1 MPDTPVP
8 AVVVLGS
15 VHMDLI
21 ATAARLPG
29 RGESVAG
36 GVFAMMPGGKG
47 GNQACQFALAG
58 ARVHMLAR
66 LGDDVFGRQLLA
78 GLQAKAVDTT
88 YVAIDPDF
96 STGAST
102 VLAAEGDY
110 SSVIAPGAAARLSV
124 DDVDRARPAIQ
135 RASALV
141 VQLELPVAVT
151 NYAAGVAA
159 GMGKQVV
166 FNASPAPEMWSAVPD
181 SLWRATSVLIINSVE
196 AGSLLGR
203 SCPPAQAAV
212 ALAELAARFGIET
225 IVITFG
231 AAGSAAW
238 RAGAVLQQAAFA
250 AVVADTVGAGDAFLG
265 VFSLALVEGLA
276 VPAALRRA
284 AAAGAMAVAQRGGYD
299 ALPLRKDIDAF
310 LQQKDGAPQRTA
322 L

>member
-1 MPDTPVP
+1 MPDAPAP

-36 GVFAMMPGGKG
+36 GLFTMAPGGKG

-66 LGDDVFGRQLLA
+66 LGDDLLGGQLLA
-78 GLQAKAVDTT
+78 GLQARGVDTT
-88 YVAIDPDF
+88 YVAIDSHYP
-96 STGAST
+96 TGAST

-110 SSVIAPGAAARLSV
+110 SSVIAPGAAARLCI
-124 DDVDRARPAIQ
+124 DDVDRARAAIQ
-135 RASALV
+135 AASALT
-141 VQLELPVAVT
+141 VQLELPVAVS
-151 NYAAGVAA
+151 NYAAGIAA
-159 GMGKQVV
+159 QMGTRVI
-166 FNASPAPEMWSAVPD
+166 FNASPAPEHWSQVPEL
-181 SLWRATSVLIINSVE
+181 LWQATSILIINQVE
-196 AGSLLGR
+196 AASLLGR
-203 SCPPAQAAV
+203 SIQPAQAAA
-212 ALAELAARFGIET
+212 ALGDLAARFGTQT

-238 RAGAVLQQAAFA
+238 NAGEVVQQAAYP

-276 VPAALRRA
+276 VAAALRRA
-284 AAAGAMAVAQRGGYD
+284 AAAGALAVARHGGYD
-299 ALPLRKDIDAF
+299 ALPHRKDIDNF
-310 LQQKDGAPQRTA
+310 LAQTQ
-322 L
+322 

>member
-1 MPDTPVP
+1 MPDAPAP

-36 GVFAMMPGGKG
+36 GVFTMAPGGKG

-66 LGDDVFGRQLLA
+66 LGDDLFGGQLLA
-78 GLQAKAVDTT
+78 GLRARGVDTT
-88 YVAIDPDF
+88 YVAIDSQFP
-96 STGAST
+96 TGAST

-110 SSVIAPGAAARLSV
+110 SSVIAPGAAARLSF
-124 DDVDRARPAIQ
+124 DDVDRARAAIQ
-135 RASALV
+135 LASALT
-141 VQLELPVAVT
+141 VQLELPVAVS
-151 NYAAGVAA
+151 NYAAGMAA
-159 GMGKQVV
+159 QMGTRVI
-166 FNASPAPEMWSAVPD
+166 FNASPAPERWSQVPE
-181 SLWRATSVLIINSVE
+181 SLWQATAILIMNQVE

-203 SCPPAQAAV
+203 SIQPVQAAV
-212 ALAELAARFGIET
+212 ALRDLAARFGIQT

-238 RAGAVLQQAAFA
+238 SAGEVVQQAAFP

-276 VPAALRRA
+276 VATALRRA
-284 AAAGAMAVAQRGGYD
+284 AAAGALAVARRGGYD
-299 ALPLRKDIDAF
+299 ALPQRKDVDNF
-310 LQQKDGAPQRTA
+310 LAQAE
-322 L
+322 

>member
-1 MPDTPVP
+1 MPDAPAP

-36 GVFAMMPGGKG
+36 GVFTMAPGGKG

-66 LGDDVFGRQLLA
+66 LGDDLFGGQLLA
-78 GLQAKAVDTT
+78 GLRARGVDTT
-88 YVAIDPDF
+88 YVAIDSQFP
-96 STGAST
+96 TGAST

-110 SSVIAPGAAARLSV
+110 SSVIAPGAAARLSF
-124 DDVDRARPAIQ
+124 DDVDRARAAIEA
-135 RASALV
+135 ASALT
-141 VQLELPVAVT
+141 VQLELPVAVS
-151 NYAAGVAA
+151 NYAAGMAA
-159 GMGKQVV
+159 QMGTRVI
-166 FNASPAPEMWSAVPD
+166 FNASPAPERWSQVPE
-181 SLWRATSVLIINSVE
+181 SLWQATAILIMNQVE
-196 AGSLLGR
+196 AASLLGR
-203 SCPPAQAAV
+203 SIQPVQAAV
-212 ALAELAARFGIET
+212 ALRDLAARFGIQT

-238 RAGAVLQQAAFA
+238 SAGEVVQQAAFP

-276 VPAALRRA
+276 VATALRRA
-284 AAAGAMAVAQRGGYD
+284 AAAGALAVARRGGYD
-299 ALPLRKDIDAF
+299 ALPQRKDVDNF
-310 LQQKDGAPQRTA
+310 LAQAE
-322 L
+322 

>member
-1 MPDTPVP
+1 MPDAPAP

-36 GVFAMMPGGKG
+36 GVFSMAPGGKG

-66 LGDDVFGRQLLA
+66 LGDDLFGGQLLA
-78 GLQAKAVDTT
+78 GLRARGVDTT
-88 YVAIDPDF
+88 YVAIDSQFP
-96 STGAST
+96 TGAST

-110 SSVIAPGAAARLSV
+110 SSVIAPGAAARLSI
-124 DDVDRARPAIQ
+124 DDVDCARAAIQ
-135 RASALV
+135 AASALT
-141 VQLELPVAVT
+141 VQLELPVAVS
-151 NYAAGVAA
+151 NYAAGMAA
-159 GMGKQVV
+159 QMGTRVI
-166 FNASPAPEMWSAVPD
+166 FNASPAPERWSQVPE
-181 SLWRATSVLIINSVE
+181 SLWQATAILIMNQVE
-196 AGSLLGR
+196 AASLLGR
-203 SCPPAQAAV
+203 SIQPVQAAV
-212 ALAELAARFGIET
+212 ALRDLAARFGIQT

-238 RAGAVLQQAAFA
+238 SAGEVVQQAAFP

-276 VPAALRRA
+276 VATALRRA
-284 AAAGAMAVAQRGGYD
+284 AAAGALAVARRGGYD
-299 ALPLRKDIDAF
+299 ALPQRKDVDNF
-310 LQQKDGAPQRTA
+310 LAQAE
-322 L
+322 

>member
-1 MPDTPVP
+1 
-8 AVVVLGS
+8 
-15 VHMDLI
+15 MDLI

-36 GVFAMMPGGKG
+36 GLFTMAPGGKG

-66 LGDDVFGRQLLA
+66 LGDDLFGRQLLA
-78 GLQAKAVDTT
+78 GLQARGVDTT
-88 YVAIDPDF
+88 YVAIDYEF

-110 SSVIAPGAAARLSV
+110 SSIIAPGAAARLSV
-124 DDVDRARPAIQ
+124 DDVDCARPAIQ

-141 VQLELPVAVT
+141 VQLELPVAVS
-151 NYAAGVAA
+151 NYAAGIAA
-159 GMGKQVV
+159 GMGKQVI
-166 FNASPAPEMWSAVPD
+166 FNASPAPQMWSTVPD

-203 SCPPAQAAV
+203 SISPVQAAG
-212 ALAELAARFGIET
+212 ALADLAARFGIQT

-238 RAGAVLQQAAFA
+238 SAGEVVQQAAFP

-265 VFSLALVEGLA
+265 VFSLALLEGLP
-276 VPAALRRA
+276 VVAALRRA
-284 AAAGAMAVAQRGGYD
+284 AAAGALAVTRRGGYD
-299 ALPLRKDIDAF
+299 ALPQRTDIDNF
-310 LQQKDGAPQRTA
+310 LSQTE
-322 L
+322 

>member
-1 MPDTPVP
+1 M
-8 AVVVLGS
+8 LGS

-36 GVFAMMPGGKG
+36 GLFTMAPGGKG

-66 LGDDVFGRQLLA
+66 LGDDLFGGQLLA
-78 GLQAKAVDTT
+78 GLQARGVDTT
-88 YVAIDPDF
+88 YVAIDYEF

-110 SSVIAPGAAARLSV
+110 SSIIAPGAAARLSV
-124 DDVDRARPAIQ
+124 DDVDCARPAIQ

-141 VQLELPVAVT
+141 VQLELPVAVS
-151 NYAAGVAA
+151 NYAAGIAA
-159 GMGKQVV
+159 GMGKQVI
-166 FNASPAPEMWSAVPD
+166 FNASPAPQMWSTVPD

-203 SCPPAQAAV
+203 SIPPAQAAG
-212 ALAELAARFGIET
+212 ALADLAARFGIQT

-231 AAGSAAW
+231 AAGSAAGS
-238 RAGAVLQQAAFA
+238 AGEVVQQAAFP

-265 VFSLALVEGLA
+265 VFSLALLEGLP
-276 VPAALRRA
+276 VVAALRRA
-284 AAAGAMAVAQRGGYD
+284 AAAGALAVTRRGGYD
-299 ALPLRKDIDAF
+299 ALP
-310 LQQKDGAPQRTA
+310 QRTFIDNFLA
-322 L
+322 QTE

>member
-1 MPDTPVP
+1 M
-8 AVVVLGS
+8 LGS

-36 GVFAMMPGGKG
+36 GLFTMAPGGKG

-66 LGDDVFGRQLLA
+66 LGDDLFGGQLLA
-78 GLQAKAVDTT
+78 GLQARGVDTT
-88 YVAIDPDF
+88 YVAIDYEF
-96 STGAST
+96 ATGAST

-110 SSVIAPGAAARLSV
+110 SSIIAPGAAARLSV
-124 DDVDRARPAIQ
+124 DDVDCARPAIQ

-141 VQLELPVAVT
+141 VQLELPVVVS
-151 NYAAGVAA
+151 NYAAGIAA
-159 GMGKQVV
+159 GMGKQVI
-166 FNASPAPEMWSAVPD
+166 FNASPAPQMWSTVPD

-203 SCPPAQAAV
+203 IIPPAQAAG
-212 ALAELAARFGIET
+212 ALADLAARFGIQT

-238 RAGAVLQQAAFA
+238 SAGEVVQQAAFP
-250 AVVADTVGAGDAFLG
+250 AVIADTVGAGDAFLG
-265 VFSLALVEGLA
+265 VFSLALLEGLP
-276 VPAALRRA
+276 VVAALRRA
-284 AAAGAMAVAQRGGYD
+284 AAAGALAVTRRGGYD
-299 ALPLRKDIDAF
+299 ALP
-310 LQQKDGAPQRTA
+310 QRTFIDNFLA
-322 L
+322 QTE

>member
-1 MPDTPVP
+1 M
-8 AVVVLGS
+8 LGS

-36 GVFAMMPGGKG
+36 GLFTMAPGGKG

-66 LGDDVFGRQLLA
+66 LGDDLFGRQLLA
-78 GLQAKAVDTT
+78 GLQARGVDTT
-88 YVAIDPDF
+88 YVPIDYEF
-96 STGAST
+96 ATGAST

-110 SSVIAPGAAARLSV
+110 SSIIAPGAAARLSV
-124 DDVDRARPAIQ
+124 DDVDCARPAIQ

-141 VQLELPVAVT
+141 VQLELPVAVS
-151 NYAAGVAA
+151 NYAAGIAA
-159 GMGKQVV
+159 GMGKQVI
-166 FNASPAPEMWSAVPD
+166 FNASPAPQMWSTVPD
-181 SLWRATSVLIINSVE
+181 SLWRATSVLIIKSVE

-203 SCPPAQAAV
+203 SISPVQAAG
-212 ALAELAARFGIET
+212 ALADLAARFGIQT

-238 RAGAVLQQAAFA
+238 NAGEVVQQAAFP

-265 VFSLALVEGLA
+265 VFSLALLEGLP
-276 VPAALRRA
+276 VVAALRRA
-284 AAAGAMAVAQRGGYD
+284 AAAGALAVTRRGGYD
-299 ALPLRKDIDAF
+299 ALPQRTDIDNF
-310 LQQKDGAPQRTA
+310 LSQTE
-322 L
+322 

>member
-1 MPDTPVP
+1 MADAPAP

-36 GVFAMMPGGKG
+36 GLFTMAPGGKG

-66 LGDDVFGRQLLA
+66 LGDDLFGRQLLA
-78 GLQAKAVDTT
+78 GLQAKGVDTA

-96 STGAST
+96 PTGAST

-110 SSVIAPGAAARLSV
+110 CSIIAPGAAARLSV
-124 DDVDRARPAIQ
+124 ADVERARPALQ
-135 RASALV
+135 AAGALV
-141 VQLELPVAVT
+141 VQLELPVAVS
-151 NYAAGVAA
+151 NYAAGMAA
-159 GMGKQVV
+159 QMGACVI
-166 FNASPAPEMWSAVPD
+166 FNASPAPERWSQVPE
-181 SLWRATSVLIINSVE
+181 SLWHATSILIINQVE

-203 SCPPAQAAV
+203 SIQPAQAAA
-212 ALAELAARFGIET
+212 ALGDLAARFGTQT

-238 RAGAVLQQAAFA
+238 SAGEVVQQAAFP
-250 AVVADTVGAGDAFLG
+250 AVVEDTVGAGDAFLG

-276 VPAALRRA
+276 PAAALRRA
-284 AAAGAMAVAQRGGYD
+284 AAAGAMAVARRGGYD
-299 ALPLRKDIDAF
+299 ALPQRKDIDNF
-310 LQQKDGAPQRTA
+310 LAQTV
-322 L
+322 

>member
-1 MPDTPVP
+1 M
-8 AVVVLGS
+8 LGS

-36 GVFAMMPGGKG
+36 GLFTMAPGGKG

-66 LGDDVFGRQLLA
+66 LGDDLFGGQLLA
-78 GLQAKAVDTT
+78 GLQARGVDTA
-88 YVAIDPDF
+88 YVAIDHEF
-96 STGAST
+96 ATGAST

-110 SSVIAPGAAARLSV
+110 SSIIAPGAAARLSV
-124 DDVDRARPAIQ
+124 DDVDCARPAIQ

-141 VQLELPVAVT
+141 VQLELPVAVS
-151 NYAAGVAA
+151 NYAAGIAA
-159 GMGKQVV
+159 GMGKQVI
-166 FNASPAPEMWSAVPD
+166 FNASPAPQMWSTVPE
-181 SLWRATSVLIINSVE
+181 SLWRATSVLILNSVE

-203 SCPPAQAAV
+203 SIPPAQAAS
-212 ALAELAARFGIET
+212 ALADLAARFGIQT

-238 RAGAVLQQAAFA
+238 SAGEVVQQAAFP

-265 VFSLALVEGLA
+265 VFSLALLEGLP
-276 VPAALRRA
+276 VVAALRRA
-284 AAAGAMAVAQRGGYD
+284 AAAGALAVTRRGGYD
-299 ALPLRKDIDAF
+299 ALPQRTDIDNF
-310 LQQKDGAPQRTA
+310 LSQTE
-322 L
+322 

>member
-1 MPDTPVP
+1 M
-8 AVVVLGS
+8 LGS

-36 GVFAMMPGGKG
+36 GLFTMAPGGKG

-66 LGDDVFGRQLLA
+66 LGDDLFGRQLLA
-78 GLQAKAVDTT
+78 GLQARGVDTT
-88 YVAIDPDF
+88 YVPIDYEF
-96 STGAST
+96 ATGAST

-110 SSVIAPGAAARLSV
+110 SSIIAPGAAARLSV
-124 DDVDRARPAIQ
+124 DDVDCARPAIQ

-141 VQLELPVAVT
+141 VQLELPVAVS
-151 NYAAGVAA
+151 NYAAGIAA
-159 GMGKQVV
+159 GMGKQVI
-166 FNASPAPEMWSAVPD
+166 FNASPAPQMWSTVPD

-203 SCPPAQAAV
+203 SIPPAQAAG
-212 ALAELAARFGIET
+212 ALADLAPRFGIQT

-238 RAGAVLQQAAFA
+238 SAGEVVQQAAFPA
-250 AVVADTVGAGDAFLG
+250 EVADTVGAGDAFLG
-265 VFSLALVEGLA
+265 VFSLALLEGLP
-276 VPAALRRA
+276 VVAALRRA
-284 AAAGAMAVAQRGGYD
+284 AAAGALAVTRRGGYD
-299 ALPLRKDIDAF
+299 ALPQRTDIDNF
-310 LQQKDGAPQRTA
+310 LSQTE
-322 L
+322 